1 MHDQFKIT
9 LSNLSGI
16 FFIEN
21 IIYIDHHQHNNDE
34 LLLKECFMG

>member
-21 IIYIDHHQHNNDE
+21 IINIDHHNNDE
-34 LLLKECFMG
+34 LLLKECLMG